1 MSSSRKIDN
10 EKKDILILGE
20 DPTQEL
26 EHKLSAEKMY
36 SMNVTEN
43 NKKVCLSLHYIGGNS
58 YLFANGTEIYKFKTK
73 DYKIVATPL
82 SLRNISKGNMKKSGL
97 NWYVY
102 DFSVD
107 YDAIEVDDVL
117 HIYKYLMK
125 QMRLYK
131 IFTFVKY
138 VIIAALTS
146 FNCNVNLLGCVS
158 MSNQEYKVRPEIVEI
173 NSNELA
179 FSPYSVRKSK
189 FSVSWNNIN
198 NPFAK
203 LCASDVVKNKH

>member
-73 DYKIVATPL
+73 D
-82 SLRNISKGNMKKSGL
+82 
-97 NWYVY
+97 
-102 DFSVD
+102 
-107 YDAIEVDDVL
+107 
-117 HIYKYLMK
+117 
-125 QMRLYK
+125 
-131 IFTFVKY
+131 
-138 VIIAALTS
+138 
-146 FNCNVNLLGCVS
+146 
-158 MSNQEYKVRPEIVEI
+158 
-173 NSNELA
+173 
-179 FSPYSVRKSK
+179 
-189 FSVSWNNIN
+189 
-198 NPFAK
+198 
-203 LCASDVVKNKH
+203 